1 MATFLAARRFRSV
14 PTFIRV
20 GCAVTHGNDGLLQG
34 DVDGD
39 EDITRVVNGS
49 IAPDSSVA
57 LEAMTIATYDNS
69 VLDTV
74 TGIDKAE

>member
-1 MATFLAARRFRSV
+1 MATFRTARRLRSV

-20 GCAVTHGNDGLLQG
+20 GCADTHGNDGLLQG